1 FVCAPPQCSIISICG
16 APQRINRMIAAK
28 SISHSDCCNAVTP
41 CAIWAAFLSRPA
53 RRHPAWVVLTSHHSQ
68 ESVRMSAFQD
78 PAYTMAAMSATVA
91 LFRGLVKK
99 GVLTRD
105 EAVRVI
111 LDEAVARAI
120 QAEADDQRAG
130 GRSTNDLNRQTAEIL
145 KFIAEKL

>member
-1 FVCAPPQCSIISICG
+1 
-16 APQRINRMIAAK
+16 
-28 SISHSDCCNAVTP
+28 
-41 CAIWAAFLSRPA
+41 
-53 RRHPAWVVLTSHHSQ
+53 
-68 ESVRMSAFQD
+68 MSAFQD

-91 LFRGLVKK
+91 LFRALVKK

-120 QAEADDQRAG
+120 QAEAQQGPG
-130 GRSTNDLNRQTAEIL
+130 GGSANDLNRQTAEIL

>member
-1 FVCAPPQCSIISICG
+1 
-16 APQRINRMIAAK
+16 
-28 SISHSDCCNAVTP
+28 
-41 CAIWAAFLSRPA
+41 
-53 RRHPAWVVLTSHHSQ
+53 
-68 ESVRMSAFQD
+68 MSAFQD

-120 QAEADDQRAG
+120 QAEADEQRSG
-130 GRSTNDLNRQTAEIL
+130 GRSTSDLNRQTAEIL